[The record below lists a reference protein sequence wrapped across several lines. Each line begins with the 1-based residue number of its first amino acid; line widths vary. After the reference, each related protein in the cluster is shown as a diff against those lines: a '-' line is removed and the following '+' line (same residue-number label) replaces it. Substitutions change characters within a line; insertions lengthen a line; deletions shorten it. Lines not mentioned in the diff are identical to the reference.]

1 MTELSHMRLL
11 LVHAP
16 GDGRKLIEDV
26 LAQAGYGDVIS
37 NGQIDRTL
45 ELCVT
50 ERPDVV
56 LLDLGLAGRFSDGTR
71 DDPLPHRTG

>member
-37 NGQIDRTL
+37 SGQINRTL

-50 ERPDVV
+50 ERPD
-56 LLDLGLAGRFSDGTR
+56 AGAARSR
-71 DDPLPHRTG
+71 